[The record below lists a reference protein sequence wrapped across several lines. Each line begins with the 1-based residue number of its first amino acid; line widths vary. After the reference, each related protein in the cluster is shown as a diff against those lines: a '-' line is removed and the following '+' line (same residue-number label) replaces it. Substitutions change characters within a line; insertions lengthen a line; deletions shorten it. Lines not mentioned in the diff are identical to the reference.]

1 VSAGTA
7 VATGDTLL
15 RIYLNDHLAGATAG
29 LALARRTLRSNPDG
43 ELGDFLRRLV
53 TEIAE
58 DRAALEQVLRELGL
72 PRNPAKVQAARVLEL
87 AGRLKLNGRLR
98 GYSDLSR
105 VLELEGMTMG
115 ITGKLSLWET
125 IEQTRPDAARRGGL
139 DLAELQARARSQLDR
154 LAPHRHAAMKAFL

>member
-1 VSAGTA
+1 MA
-7 VATGDTLL
+7 DRLL
-15 RIYLNDHLAGATAG
+15 RIYLNDHLTGASMIVRVIRRS
-29 LALARRTLRSNPDG
+29 ARANRGS
-43 ELGDFLRRLV
+43 ELGAFLEQLFREV
-53 TEIAE
+53 VE
-58 DRAALEQVLRELGL
+58 DRAALRRLMAELGVR
-72 PRNPAKVQAARVLEL
+72 PNPAKQGVAVVAERLGL
-87 AGRLKLNGRLR
+87 LKLNGSLTT
-98 GYSDLSR
+98 YSDLSR